1 MHPPTGTGPAMVRRP
16 SRPNLTT
23 CFDARLD
30 PIRSVRGGFPT
41 AQYPRKYGPQTGPQE
56 LEFGDYWRNDATTG
70 FQLWPGAQ
78 EKTWKRV
85 PQREYAAQHDYARRA
100 APKVCREA
108 FGLSSCRNMSWEAA
122 NMQHLNLVNF
132 DGHGSGGLRDAL
144 DTKTQEKVDA
154 LEAEVARLKAQ
165 TQTLQTQKML
175 AEQRHPDLKV
185 LLFSHSAAVGNAL
198 NSDNRKNVFAYIA
211 GILEHHKHKM
221 SLSIYPHIEKP
232 GWMVVNHNAAN
243 DLVTILK
250 KCVSNPLF
258 FDGRVVFVEGHYYT
272 DLVASCELWRN
283 PKLQGDCCFLLA
295 EADLDVSSPDDNT
308 PLAERVKN
316 LKFHTDRDNC
326 PIGWAR
332 AAIARG
338 QLPTRTSF
346 QLPQDNNGV
355 SAQKAMTYKSGD
367 EDRTVPYLFH
377 VAEEHLLKNGGN
389 IAMVAN
395 KPPPCTKTTIRK
407 TRLQNT
413 TKKSNPSS
421 TSTASWS
428 VAPGSAGT
436 GGSVCSAPNAER
448 VHGAPEQLQ
457 P

>member
-41 AQYPRKYGPQTGPQE
+41 AQYPQKYGPQTGPQE

-108 FGLSSCRNMSWEAA
+108 FGLSSCRNTSWEAA
-122 NMQHLNLVNF
+122 NMQHLDLVNF

-144 DTKTQEKVDA
+144 DPKTQEKVDA

-165 TQTLQTQKML
+165 TLHTQKMF
-175 AEQRHPDLKV
+175 HPDLKV

-258 FDGRVVFVEGHYYT
+258 FDGRVVFVDAHYYA

-283 PKLQGDCCFLLA
+283 PKLQSDCCFLLA
-295 EADLDVSSPDDNT
+295 EADLDLSSPDDNT
-308 PLAERVKN
+308 PLAQRVKN

-346 QLPQDNNGV
+346 RLPQDNNGV
-355 SAQKAMTYKSGD
+355 SAQKAITYKSGD

-377 VAEEHLLKNGGN
+377 VAEEHLLKNGGS
-389 IAMVAN
+389 ITMVAN
-395 KPPPCTKTTIRK
+395 KPPACTNTTRK